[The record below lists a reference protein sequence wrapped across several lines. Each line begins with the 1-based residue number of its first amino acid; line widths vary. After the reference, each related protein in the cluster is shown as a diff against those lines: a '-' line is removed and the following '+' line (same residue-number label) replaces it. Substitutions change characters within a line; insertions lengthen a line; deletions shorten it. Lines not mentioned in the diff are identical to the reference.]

1 MSLLRRY
8 LRTISLRRR
17 VAALT
22 AFAVTVAVVIT
33 GVAAYATTRL
43 ALYNE
48 LDTELTALARS
59 AAATVGTDVRGL
71 GGLTGEALQAG
82 NVSVAVISAQ
92 GAVTLVPDELVTLTP
107 GPQELTIARLQSGS
121 SARTAVASNGQLYRV
136 VAVPIPGLDYA
147 LVLGRPLAATDLI
160 LRSLW
165 LVLVIFGAVAIVLAG
180 LTGSAV
186 ARSGLRPVR
195 RLTDAVEQVAAT
207 DDLAPITVTGRD
219 EMSRLA
225 ESYNLMVRSLSR
237 SRERQR
243 QLIADA
249 GHELRTPL
257 TSLRTNIELLA
268 SDADHPMLPPQARTE
283 ILTDVSAQLVEF
295 TALIGDLVQLA
306 RDEEVVPTLEPID
319 FRDVVNAA
327 LERARRRGPG
337 LHFDVELNPLYLVG
351 ESDSLER
358 AITNLLDNA
367 VKWSPPGGT
376 IRVQL
381 EGDRLRIADEGPGIA
396 TEDLPHVFDRFFRA
410 ESSRNT
416 PGTGLGLSIVAQAAA
431 RHGGW
436 VRAGHSAQGGAE
448 FTFRLPG
455 STTPIETQDTIE
467 ARDAIE
473 ADPEKVR

>member
-92 GAVTLVPDELVTLTP
+92 GAVTLVPDELVTLAP

-121 SARTAVASNGQLYRV
+121 TARTAVASNGQLYRM

-147 LVLGRPLAATDLI
+147 LVLGRPLTATDLI

-186 ARSGLRPVR
+186 ARSGLRPLR

-207 DDLAPITVTGRD
+207 DDLAPIAVTGRD
-219 EMSRLA
+219 EMSPAGRVLQPDGPVA
-225 ESYNLMVRSLSR
+225 EPLPGAAAA
-237 SRERQR
+237 
-243 QLIADA
+243 AD
-249 GHELRTPL
+249 R
-257 TSLRTNIELLA
+257 R
-268 SDADHPMLPPQARTE
+268 R
-283 ILTDVSAQLVEF
+283 
-295 TALIGDLVQLA
+295 
-306 RDEEVVPTLEPID
+306 
-319 FRDVVNAA
+319 
-327 LERARRRGPG
+327 RARATDAADQPADQRRTAG
-337 LHFDVELNPLYLVG
+337 L
-351 ESDSLER
+351 R
-358 AITNLLDNA
+358 RR
-367 VKWSPPGGT
+367 PPDAPAAGA
-376 IRVQL
+376 
-381 EGDRLRIADEGPGIA
+381 DR
-396 TEDLPHVFDRFFRA
+396 
-410 ESSRNT
+410 
-416 PGTGLGLSIVAQAAA
+416 
-431 RHGGW
+431 
-436 VRAGHSAQGGAE
+436 
-448 FTFRLPG
+448 
-455 STTPIETQDTIE
+455 
-467 ARDAIE
+467 
-473 ADPEKVR
+473 DPC